1 MLLGVGN
8 EVGHAVDAAAPQLLV
23 LVEQTTHGAQP
34 LEIGA
39 HDLAASDALLGEQ
52 AGAFEDGDV
61 LLNRREAHRVVAGQ
75 LDDALLGADRAAD
88 DVAPRVI
95 GERAEHAVEVNE
107 GGRRNDWHLYNL
119 LRLPHAGEGWD
130 GWAASPGGA
139 LLAAYLAGA
148 YRDMVVPLDVE
159 PFTEHTP
166 TPPMAGASAC
176 PSR

>member
-8 EVGHAVDAAAPQLLV
+8 EVGHAVDAATPQLLV
-23 LVEQTTHGAQP
+23 LVEQVAHDAQP

-39 HDLAASDALLGEQ
+39 HDLAASDALLCNQ

-61 LLNRREAHRVVAGQ
+61 LLDRREAHRVVSGQ

-95 GERAEHAVEVNE
+95 GERAERAVEVYE

-119 LRLPHAGEGWD
+119 
-130 GWAASPGGA
+130 
-139 LLAAYLAGA
+139 
-148 YRDMVVPLDVE
+148 MVVSTVCQATDYLVVLAEEGDDDAVAE
-159 PFTEHTP
+159 DKDEEGQ
-166 TPPMAGASAC
+166 A
-176 PSR
+176 